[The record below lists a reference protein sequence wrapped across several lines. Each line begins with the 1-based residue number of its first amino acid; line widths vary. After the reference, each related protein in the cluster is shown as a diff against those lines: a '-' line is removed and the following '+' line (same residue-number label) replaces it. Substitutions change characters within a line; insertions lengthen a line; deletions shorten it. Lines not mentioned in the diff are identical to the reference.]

1 MLDLE
6 QIRDY
11 CLNKKLTE
19 EAMPFGDGV
28 LVFKVAGK
36 MFLLVS
42 LDSDPMT
49 INAKCDPE
57 KAIEL
62 REEYSSITPGYHMNK
77 KMWNT
82 ISIDGS
88 IPFTKIYELINHSYL
103 EVVKGMSK
111 KLQDQLV

>member
-1 MLDLE
+1 MLTLE
-6 QIRDY
+6 QIRDF

-19 EAMPFGDGV
+19 EGMPFGDSV

-36 MFLLVS
+36 MFLLLS
-42 LDSDPMT
+42 LDSHPIT
-49 INAKCDPE
+49 INAKCNPQ

-77 KMWNT
+77 KLWNT
-82 ISIDGS
+82 ITIDGS
-88 IPFTKIYELINHSYL
+88 LPINKIYELINHSYF

-111 KLQDQLV
+111 KLQQQFL